1 MQYVWRY
8 GAEQMNDSAY
18 YSALKTM
25 LQANLKMIELA
36 EQSSTEDKE
45 FISHLI
51 LKGIIE
57 FAKSIDQK
65 AHFPE
70 S

>member
-18 YSALKTM
+18 YLALKSM
-25 LQANLKMIELA
+25 L
-36 EQSSTEDKE
+36 QSSTEDKE

-57 FAKSIDQK
+57 FAKDIDQK

>member
-1 MQYVWRY
+1 
-8 GAEQMNDSAY
+8 MNDSAY
-18 YSALKTM
+18 YSALKSM

-51 LKGIIE
+51 LKGKIE
-57 FAKSIDQK
+57 NAKTIDHK

-70 S
+70 SKH